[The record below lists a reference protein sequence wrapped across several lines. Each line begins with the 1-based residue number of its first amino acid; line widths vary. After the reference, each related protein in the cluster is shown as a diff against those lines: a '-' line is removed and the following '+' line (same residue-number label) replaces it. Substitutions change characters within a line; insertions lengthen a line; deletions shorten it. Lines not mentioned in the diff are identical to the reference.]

1 MRKPLFIFLAILLGT
16 CSKPPGLLEEI
27 QRQGELRVVTQASP
41 TTTYEGAEG
50 LEGPEYDLVKGFA
63 SFLNVEL
70 KLYQVDRFT
79 DLIPEVQSGRA
90 HLAASGITVTP
101 ERMKFVDFGPVYQ
114 NVTQQLVYRRG
125 TYRPRTIDDIKG
137 GELVIAQG
145 TSYVDTMRILQSEHP
160 DFTWIEDP
168 NAETE
173 GLLLQVA
180 DGAIDYTVADSTII
194 RIFKNFAPEIGV
206 AQDLSIED
214 SLAWAFQK
222 RNDPSLMEEAE
233 RYFNYIRDN
242 GELQRIEERYYG
254 HAGEFDYV
262 GTRTYKRHI
271 DKRLS
276 KYEELFREAA
286 ASTGADWKLLAAMS
300 YQESHWNPSAVSHTG
315 VRGLMMLTRR
325 TAEAVNVTDRTDPEE
340 SIRGGA
346 LYLQQLHERLDDNI
360 SEPDRT
366 WLALA
371 AYNVGYGHL
380 EDARAIV
387 RQQRGNP
394 DSWLDV
400 KQALPLLAKKEY
412 YQRTKYGYARGWEP
426 VRYVENIRTYYQ
438 ILQWTGTDDEA
449 PEEDSD
455 RTLAGIR
462 PEASLT
468 G

>member
-1 MRKPLFIFLAILLGT
+1 
-16 CSKPPGLLEEI
+16 
-27 QRQGELRVVTQASP
+27 
-41 TTTYEGAEG
+41 
-50 LEGPEYDLVKGFA
+50 
-63 SFLNVEL
+63 
-70 KLYQVDRFT
+70 
-79 DLIPEVQSGRA
+79 
-90 HLAASGITVTP
+90 
-101 ERMKFVDFGPVYQ
+101 
-114 NVTQQLVYRRG
+114 
-125 TYRPRTIDDIKG
+125 
-137 GELVIAQG
+137 
-145 TSYVDTMRILQSEHP
+145 
-160 DFTWIEDP
+160 
-168 NAETE
+168 
-173 GLLLQVA
+173 
-180 DGAIDYTVADSTII
+180 
-194 RIFKNFAPEIGV
+194 
-206 AQDLSIED
+206 
-214 SLAWAFQK
+214 
-222 RNDPSLMEEAE
+222 
-233 RYFNYIRDN
+233 
-242 GELQRIEERYYG
+242 
-254 HAGEFDYV
+254 
-262 GTRTYKRHI
+262 
-271 DKRLS
+271 
-276 KYEELFREAA
+276 
-286 ASTGADWKLLAAMS
+286 
-300 YQESHWNPSAVSHTG
+300 
-315 VRGLMMLTRR
+315 MMLTRR